1 MERIILVSNRLPVTV
16 EKRKGDLQYHHSA
29 GGLATGLDSVYNKG
43 NTLWIGWPGINHENV
58 SSEEKMQIQEKL
70 AQRNC
75 APVFLSRENID
86 KYYNGFSN
94 KTIWP
99 LFHYFPQYAN
109 FDADYWNSYVNVN
122 HKFAAIIMQNI
133 KAGDTVWIHDYQLM
147 LLPALLREKIADH
160 CCPK

>member
-75 APVFLSRENID
+75 APVFI
-86 KYYNGFSN
+86 
-94 KTIWP
+94 
-99 LFHYFPQYAN
+99 
-109 FDADYWNSYVNVN
+109 
-122 HKFAAIIMQNI
+122 
-133 KAGDTVWIHDYQLM
+133 AGKH
-147 LLPALLREKIADH
+147 R
-160 CCPK
+160 